1 MIKES
6 ESKKVAVASGW
17 WKKGFDVFFEGADRL
32 GLMGRWEGGN
42 SSRESIGNIRSKE
55 GNK

>member
-1 MIKES
+1 MIKELES
-6 ESKKVAVASGW
+6 EKVAVASGW
-17 WKKGFDVFFEGADRL
+17 WKKGFNVFFEGADGL

-42 SSRESIGNIRSKE
+42 GSRESIGNIRSKE